1 MQHGRAAML
10 NSWRCAATAHRV
22 LLELGHH
29 CLLAGCACSVQRPG
43 AALTLVSSLCCLTP
57 AVGGAGGVQVAETR
71 SVQ

>member
-43 AALTLVSSLCCLTP
+43 GCPDLGVIIVLPHACSWGCWGCP
-57 AVGGAGGVQVAETR
+57 GG
-71 SVQ
+71 